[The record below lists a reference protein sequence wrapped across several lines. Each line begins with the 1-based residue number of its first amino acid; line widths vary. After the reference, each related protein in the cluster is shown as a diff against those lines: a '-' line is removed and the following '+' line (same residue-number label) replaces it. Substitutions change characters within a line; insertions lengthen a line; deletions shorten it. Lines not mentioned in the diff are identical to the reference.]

1 MNPSATGSMEEG
13 LIDYIELDVLSIG
26 CECML
31 TLNVSDSMLGRDLWK
46 TILDKVPCE
55 PGLQLV
61 VSHTSRLALNESL
74 QQQGLGGQG
83 AQVSA
88 TYTPVNLCAALHFAR
103 GGSIADEEFSLNGI
117 IEVTGA
123 SHEMAAL
130 LHNLPD
136 SLRTL
141 TFVPGFN
148 QKLHYVRLPPGLQT
162 LTFGRDFNQSL
173 DNLTWP
179 AGLQCV
185 TFGGNFNQDLANV
198 TWPAGLQILTFG
210 VHFNQSLDVMVAG
223 WMLHSCEAS
232 TRPPSLLILGDVK
245 VSAVY

>member
-1 MNPSATGSMEEG
+1 MNPFATGSMEEG
-13 LIDYIELDVLSIG
+13 PIDYIELDVLSIS

-141 TFVPGFN
+141 TFVSWFQSETSLCEITTRPANFNFWRRLQSEPGQFDMASRPSMRDFWWEF
-148 QKLHYVRLPPGLQT
+148 QSGPGKCDMASRPSNFDFWCTLQSES
-162 LTFGRDFNQSL
+162 GRD
-173 DNLTWP
+173 
-179 AGLQCV
+179 
-185 TFGGNFNQDLANV
+185 GGRVD
-198 TWPAGLQILTFG
+198 
-210 VHFNQSLDVMVAG
+210 
-223 WMLHSCEAS
+223 AS
-232 TRPPSLLILGDVK
+232 QL
-245 VSAVY
+245 